1 MQYAQ
6 IRKIDISDGPGI
18 RVALYTQGC
27 PIRCAG
33 CHNESIWEF
42 GAGHDF
48 TEQTC
53 DKIIELAKH
62 RHIAGLSILGG
73 EPLIPQ
79 NFETL
84 LKLCLKFKAI
94 YPGKTVWLWT
104 GFTFESLLRKYSKNA
119 IFMSL
124 LRQIDVLVDGPF
136 KQNLKDITLKYA
148 GSRNQRVIMMQKT
161 LDTHKICIYA
171 D

>member
-33 CHNESIWEF
+33 CHNESIWKF
-42 GAGHDF
+42 GAGRDF
-48 TEQTC
+48 TEKTC
-53 DKIIELAKH
+53 DKIIGLAKH

-73 EPLIPQ
+73 EPLVPQ
-79 NFETL
+79 NFEDL
-84 LKLCLKFKAI
+84 LKLCTKFKAV
-94 YPGKTVWLWT
+94 YPDKTIWLWT
-104 GFTFESLLRKYSKNA
+104 GFTIETLLKKYSKNTT
-119 IFMSL
+119 FMSL
-124 LRQIDVLVDGPF
+124 IHQIDIIVDGPF
-136 KQNLKDITLKYA
+136 KQDLKDITLKYA
-148 GSRNQRVIMMQKT
+148 GSRNQRVITVQKT
-161 LDTHKICIYA
+161 LCTHKICLYT